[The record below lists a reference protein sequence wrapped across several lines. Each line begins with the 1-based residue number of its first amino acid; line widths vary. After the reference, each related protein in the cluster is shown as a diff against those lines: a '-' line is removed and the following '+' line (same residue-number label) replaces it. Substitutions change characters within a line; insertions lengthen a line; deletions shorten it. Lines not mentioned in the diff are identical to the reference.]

1 MSLKIESSNFISVD
15 LERAVGMRDVSLMC
29 LLQEEH
35 YIFPLRGP
43 RTIHGKMTRTNLCR
57 VTNADGRL
65 KPTCDIAGG
74 PT

>member
-1 MSLKIESSNFISVD
+1 
-15 LERAVGMRDVSLMC
+15 MRDVSLMC

-57 VTNADGRL
+57 VANADGRL
-65 KPTCDIAGG
+65 KPSRDMADW